1 MIKGANPIGYQ
12 EDYLEAAGHILIC
25 HPNLVVKTSEL
36 NREELGKLVHHVFL
50 CICRLVSEKNIYIN
64 AFSQQLENFHKHH
77 KKWGGG
83 GGGGEGEHVSLST
96 FLLFFKYVWQSSI
109 KRTT

>member
-1 MIKGANPIGYQ
+1 MKGANPIGYQ
-12 EDYLEAAGHILIC
+12 EDYLEAAGHILLC

-77 KKWGGG
+77 KKWAGGG
-83 GGGGEGEHVSLST
+83 RGGEGEHVSLLT
-96 FLLFFKYVWQSSI
+96 FLLSL
-109 KRTT
+109 

>member
-77 KKWGGG
+77 KKWAGGG
-83 GGGGEGEHVSLST
+83 GREST
-96 FLLFFKYVWQSSI
+96 FHYQRFCFFLNTSDKVA
-109 KRTT
+109 

>member
-25 HPNLVVKTSEL
+25 RPNLVVKTIEV

-50 CICRLVSEKNIYIN
+50 CICRLVSEKIYTQTHLADNLKISTSITRN
-64 AFSQQLENFHKHH
+64 GQ
-77 KKWGGG
+77 
-83 GGGGEGEHVSLST
+83 GEREST
-96 FLLFFKYVWQSSI
+96 FHY
-109 KRTT
+109 

>member
-50 CICRLVSEKNIYIN
+50 CIWLVSKKNIHKHII
-64 AFSQQLENFHKHH
+64 QQLENCKKHH
-77 KKWGGG
+77 KK
-83 GGGGEGEHVSLST
+83 
-96 FLLFFKYVWQSSI
+96 
-109 KRTT
+109 

>member
-12 EDYLEAAGHILIC
+12 EDYLEAAGHILLC
-25 HPNLVVKTSEL
+25 HPNLVVKTSEV

-77 KKWGGG
+77 KKWAGA
-83 GGGGEGEHVSLST
+83 EGEQVSLLT
-96 FLLFFKYVWQSSI
+96 FLLFLKYAWQSSI

>member
-77 KKWGGG
+77 KKWAGW
-83 GGGGEGEHVSLST
+83 GGGEGEHVSLST
-96 FLLFFKYVWQSSI
+96 FLLFFKYV
-109 KRTT
+109 